1 MEKERLDELL
11 KEIGR
16 TPLLSADEEKALCKA
31 EMEGRMRKL
40 REFMENSTANKVA
53 VPTVDFMRLFP
64 YELWDE
70 MKIKHKLKEYLDK
83 GYDEEKAFSS
93 IVRPWMNAVRQLL
106 EFVTACD

>member
-1 MEKERLDELL
+1 MESL
-11 KEIGR
+11 KEHWK
-16 TPLLSADEEKALCKA
+16 KAVQA
-31 EMEGRMRKL
+31 EMVERMRKL
-40 REFMENSTANKVA
+40 REFMGNSPANKEV

-106 EFVTACD
+106 EFVTARD